1 MVGSQV
7 TVDIFIHGFLGL
19 AAYENYLAGKLED
32 FDLDQGKIDA
42 AVGDLPKA

>member
-1 MVGSQV
+1 V
-7 TVDIFIHGFLGL
+7 TVDIFVYGFLGL

-42 AVGDLPKA
+42 SVGDLPKA